1 MFVVFRGLIRYN
13 REFTIGLILVAL
25 IVGFSCLSFVS
36 PVDPELQYVVP
47 PDQSPSAEYWFGTN
61 SRGQDLLWQGTFAI
75 RNTLLFGVLVAVLSR
90 IISIVV
96 GLVAGYMG
104 GWVDRALMSINDVV
118 VALPIFPIL
127 VLFYFV
133 LRDDL
138 DALKLAI
145 IMACFGWPFDAR
157 LIRSIALG
165 LRHREFTDHAVFA
178 DMSARKIMFEEHLP
192 YVMPIVFS
200 TAMANMIWSIG
211 LSVTLAVL
219 GFTDIN
225 VPTIGTMLYWANNH
239 SAMVVGTWWWIAVP
253 VVLVVITFV
262 GLYLLAVSLNEYID
276 PRSRLRRMGGA
287 PLVIGTPTLAAEAG
301 AALVSVTPTLGADVL
316 GEPEGRP

>member
-1 MFVVFRGLIRYN
+1 MLSVVRDLIRYN
-13 REFTIGLILVAL
+13 KEFAIGALLVGFVVA
-25 IVGFSCLSFVS
+25 FSCLSYFS
-36 PVDPELQYVVP
+36 PVDPSLQYLVP
-47 PDQSPSAEYWFGTN
+47 PDRPPSTEYWFGTN
-61 SRGQDLLWQGTFAI
+61 SRGQELFWQAPFAI
-75 RNTLLFGVLVAVLSR
+75 RNTLAFGLLVAALSR
-90 IISIVV
+90 VISIVV
-96 GLVAGYMG
+96 GLVAGYVG
-104 GWVDRALMSINDVV
+104 GWLDRVLMSFNDVV

-133 LRDDL
+133 WRNDL
-138 DALKLAI
+138 DTVRLAVV
-145 IMACFGWPFDAR
+145 MACFGWPFDAR
-157 LIRSIALG
+157 LIRSVALG

-178 DMSARKIMFEEHLP
+178 GMSTRKIIFGEHLP

-219 GFTDIN
+219 GFTDLN
-225 VPTIGTMLYWANNH
+225 VPTIGTMLYWANSH

-253 VVLVVITFV
+253 VVLVVITFI

-287 PLVIGTPTLAAEAG
+287 PLVRGTPALGADGG
-301 AALVSVTPTLGADVL
+301 AALVSGVPTLGADVL
-316 GEPEGRP
+316 AEPEGRP